1 LKKTKKLKMF
11 LQPRKTKYKKTRKG
25 RLKKLEFKANTIR
38 FGDLGLKAEI
48 AGIITAR
55 QIEAARRAIAR
66 KIKRKGKIWICIFPD
81 LPITAKATESRMGKG
96 KGAVSHWVARVRGGT
111 TLFEICGI
119 PTHIAIEALKSG
131 SKKLPIKTKIF
142 D

>member
-1 LKKTKKLKMF
+1 MF

-25 RLKKLEFKANTIR
+25 RLKKLEFKANTIK
-38 FGDLGLKAEI
+38 FGELGLKDQV
-48 AGIITAR
+48 AGMITAH
-55 QIEAARRAIAR
+55 QIESARRAITR
-66 KIKRKGKIWICIFPD
+66 KIKRKGKLWICIFPD
-81 LPITAKATESRMGKG
+81 LPITAKPVESRMGKG
-96 KGAVSHWVARVRGGT
+96 KGSVSHWVARVRGGT

-119 PTHIAIEALKSG
+119 PKHIAIEALRAG

>member
-1 LKKTKKLKMF
+1 MF